1 MYYSLLLNHF
11 LSLWQHFRCG
21 NNSSHQCRKP
31 KSRGDPYTKVLCC
44 CKYYTRSTKD
54 GKRIAEWWEEWNQIK
69 SWRWLQTRKIKIKV
83 CSKPQNHKACCSNP
97 KNTCQGCYC
106 KLWVALGCCKKAS
119 KQTQYL
125 ITRAVAENIQNKI
138 MLQQSF
144 YLRRRQKSGGDLWRN
159 GEDISF
165 WELFVGVFCCR
176 RVFYLWLSESL
187 EIVASQFEQHFVQE
201 GLEASCP
208 RITHHLFHGKSS
220 RELHHIC
227 QRHGTT
233 HGARRRVVVV
243 VAAAA
248 VAVVAACG
256 SYRASSQA
264 SVMVRQAML
273 EVNLEHGFAFH
284 AIELV

>member
-1 MYYSLLLNHF
+1 MWCTKICTKNLLTMYYSLLLNHF

-69 SWRWLQTRKIKIKV
+69 SWRWLQKIKIEKKKV

-97 KNTCQGCYC
+97 KNSCQGCYC
-106 KLWVALGCCKKAS
+106 KLWVAAS

-144 YLRRRQKSGGDLWRN
+144 YPRRRQKSGGDL
-159 GEDISF
+159 
-165 WELFVGVFCCR
+165 
-176 RVFYLWLSESL
+176 
-187 EIVASQFEQHFVQE
+187 
-201 GLEASCP
+201 
-208 RITHHLFHGKSS
+208 
-220 RELHHIC
+220 
-227 QRHGTT
+227 
-233 HGARRRVVVV
+233 
-243 VAAAA
+243 
-248 VAVVAACG
+248 
-256 SYRASSQA
+256 
-264 SVMVRQAML
+264 
-273 EVNLEHGFAFH
+273 
-284 AIELV
+284 